1 MLLVVQKGIKGG
13 MCHAIDRYAKASK
26 KCMKDYDLNKE
37 SSNLIYWNVNNLYG

>member
-1 MLLVVQKGIKGG
+1 MLLMVQKGIKGG
-13 MCHAIDRYAKASK
+13 MCHAIDSYAKASK